1 MPSVVIPV
9 QSPIM
14 GSLDGKVALITGAA
28 RGQGRSHALALAA
41 EGADIVAWDVPQ
53 AMSSIPY
60 PLATQEDLDLT
71 SKLVTERGRRCL
83 SLSVD
88 VSDSTQVDAG
98 VQRTLEEF
106 GRLDV
111 ALANAGVVT
120 VGPLV
125 DVTNE
130 SWDEMVATNLTG
142 VFTTLRAVVPPMLQQ
157 RWGRIV
163 VTASMGGRMGIKGQ
177 SAYNATKWGVIGLAK
192 SLALEVANEGIT
204 VNIVC
209 PCTVRTPMV
218 QPDPHREV
226 PEEFVRQMTRG
237 NPIAKPWIEAEDVTR
252 AVMYLVQDPGVLTG
266 TIMEVSLGSSA
277 RMS

>member
-1 MPSVVIPV
+1 
-9 QSPIM
+9 M
-14 GSLDGKVALITGAA
+14 GSLEGRVALITGAA

-41 EGADIVAWDVPQ
+41 EGADIVLWDLPRP
-53 AMSSIPY
+53 MSSLTY
-60 PLATQEDLDLT
+60 PLATQEDLDMT
-71 SKLVTERGRRCL
+71 AKLVADRGSRCL
-83 SLSVD
+83 ALSVD
-88 VSDSTQVDAG
+88 VRDSSQVNAG
-98 VQRTLEEF
+98 VERALQEF
-106 GRLDV
+106 GRIDI
-111 ALANAGVVT
+111 ALANAGIVT
-120 VGPLV
+120 IGPLV
-125 DVTNE
+125 GVTDE
-130 SWDEMVATNLTG
+130 AWEEMVATNLTG
-142 VFTTLRAVVPPMLQQ
+142 VFTTLRAVVAPMLHQ

-204 VNIVC
+204 VNVVC

-218 QPDPHREV
+218 QPDPDREV
-226 PEEFVRQMTRG
+226 PEEFARQMTRG

>member
-226 PEEFVRQMTRG
+226 PEEFVRQMTRA

-252 AVMYLVQDPGVLTG
+252 AVMYLVQDPGVLAG